1 MLYMLINRT
10 RADLAEHQYED
21 LRSRAKAFYAD
32 VPPGLTLKGDWA
44 ADDGSRTF
52 ALLEAESRA
61 QVDEM
66 VRHFEGLVD
75 IEVVQVTAIS
85 GWRD

>member
-10 RADLAEHQYED
+10 RADLTEEQFVE

-32 VPPGLTLKGDWA
+32 VPPGISVRGDWA

-52 ALLEAESRA
+52 ALLEAGSRA
-61 QVDEM
+61 LVDEM
-66 VRHFEGLVD
+66 VGRFEGLVD
-75 IEVVQVTAIS
+75 IEVVQVTAIP